1 MTQAVLT
8 VYLASFQGRVL
19 VEGLLSQHEG
29 SELYTALSC
38 HKSLPWV
45 GSELQTKQANCQLAS
60 ANCWSANG
68 SILDC
73 LSWLFESVTR
83 PKAEELLQLPG
94 NRVGSFMIRESTK
107 GQNTTLKRTLNSS
120 LVSHSQTA

>member
-60 ANCWSANG
+60 ANC
-68 SILDC
+68 
-73 LSWLFESVTR
+73 
-83 PKAEELLQLPG
+83 
-94 NRVGSFMIRESTK
+94 
-107 GQNTTLKRTLNSS
+107 
-120 LVSHSQTA
+120 